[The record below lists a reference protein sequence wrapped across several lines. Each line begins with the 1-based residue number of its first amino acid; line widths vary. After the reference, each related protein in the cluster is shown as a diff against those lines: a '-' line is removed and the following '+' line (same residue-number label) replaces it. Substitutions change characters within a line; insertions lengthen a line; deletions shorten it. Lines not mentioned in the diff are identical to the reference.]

1 MAKSYHDPTHST
13 CTVLNMVAF
22 SKIWCGKAMCCHS
35 DNKFNSILYETTPL
49 IWNIN
54 EGLLHCEIQSG
65 KYCTICW
72 ILSMDAHKLVQ
83 EKKKL
88 IMIILLLH
96 CTTLKG
102 MIPADYLGVDS
113 PAHQEKKSREK
124 KRRKVERNT
133 NLSRSLDS
141 LKELHGK
148 QSSGMLKERLKIKI
162 CSKKMMQNILLSLL
176 LIWWSLQQKT

>member
-1 MAKSYHDPTHST
+1 MRVSG
-13 CTVLNMVAF
+13 TV
-22 SKIWCGKAMCCHS
+22 KYKAG
-35 DNKFNSILYETTPL
+35 N
-49 IWNIN
+49 
-54 EGLLHCEIQSG
+54 
-65 KYCTICW
+65 TICR

-88 IMIILLLH
+88 SMIILLLH

-162 CSKKMMQNILLSLL
+162 CFKKMMQNILLSLL
-176 LIWWSLQQKT
+176 LI

>member
-1 MAKSYHDPTHST
+1 MRVSG
-13 CTVLNMVAF
+13 TV
-22 SKIWCGKAMCCHS
+22 KYKAG
-35 DNKFNSILYETTPL
+35 N
-49 IWNIN
+49 
-54 EGLLHCEIQSG
+54 
-65 KYCTICW
+65 TICR

-88 IMIILLLH
+88 SMIFLLLH

-133 NLSRSLDS
+133 KLSRSLDS

-148 QSSGMLKERLKIKI
+148 QSSGMLKERSKIKI
-162 CSKKMMQNILLSLL
+162 CSKKNDAKHFAFLALNMMKPPAENINCVKQQNSM
-176 LIWWSLQQKT
+176 